1 MENAQK
7 VKKIAEQH
15 LTKIQ
20 KRRFFMYLEG
30 ISTVKIAEIE
40 GCNQN
45 AVWKSIDQAKNKIK
59 KFL

>member
-1 MENAQK
+1 
-7 VKKIAEQH
+7 
-15 LTKIQ
+15 
-20 KRRFFMYLEG
+20 MYLEG
-30 ISTVKIAEIE
+30 ISTVKIAEIG